1 MARTAR
7 IVEIPSLG
15 ALDRAAGD
23 LSRQLAQALRDAV
36 RRGDVRP
43 GDTLPSTRLLAASL
57 QVARGTVVDAYAQL
71 IAEGFLE
78 SRGGAGTRVAH
89 ALAEPPPV
97 DEPEP
102 PTRHQRP
109 VRDALP
115 EPAAAFARLAN
126 EFNPLP
132 AMPFAISVPLG
143 LTAP

>member
-57 QVARGTVVDAYAQL
+57 EVARGTVVDAYAQL
-71 IAEGFLE
+71 VAEGFLE
-78 SRGGAGTRVAH
+78 SRGGAGTRVAN
-89 ALAEPPPV
+89 ALAEPPPAG
-97 DEPEP
+97 EP
-102 PTRHQRP
+102 PAARP
-109 VRDALP
+109 RATLAGLP
-115 EPAAAFARLAN
+115 EPAATGAYTH
-126 EFNPLP
+126 LP
-132 AMPFAISVPLG
+132 
-143 LTAP
+143 

>member
-57 QVARGTVVDAYAQL
+57 EVARGTVVDAYAQL
-71 IAEGFLE
+71 VAEGFLE
-78 SRGGAGTRVAH
+78 SRGGAGTRVAN
-89 ALAEPPPV
+89 ALAEPPAAG
-97 DEPEP
+97 EP
-102 PTRHQRP
+102 P
-109 VRDALP
+109 
-115 EPAAAFARLAN
+115 AAC
-126 EFNPLP
+126 
-132 AMPFAISVPLG
+132 
-143 LTAP
+143 

>member
-89 ALAEPPPV
+89 ALAEPPPRRR
-97 DEPEP
+97 
-102 PTRHQRP
+102 TR
-109 VRDALP
+109 
-115 EPAAAFARLAN
+115 
-126 EFNPLP
+126 
-132 AMPFAISVPLG
+132 
-143 LTAP
+143 TT